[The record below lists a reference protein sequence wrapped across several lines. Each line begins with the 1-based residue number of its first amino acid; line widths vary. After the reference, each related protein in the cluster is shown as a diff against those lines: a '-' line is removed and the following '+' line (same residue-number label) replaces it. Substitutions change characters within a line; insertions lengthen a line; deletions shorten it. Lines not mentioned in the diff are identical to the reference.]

1 MFNIDRIK
9 SLEHHLQ
16 LKYSDTESRGDQHR
30 PKYGKIF
37 LVDRIE
43 RLERHI
49 SELENRLEK
58 MAIATAVPLETD
70 YKMTNTLCPDGV
82 YRLIDVKKES

>member
-16 LKYSDTESRGDQHR
+16 LKYICGESCGYQHK
-30 PKYGKIF
+30 PKYGNIF
-37 LVDRIE
+37 LFDRIE
-43 RLERHI
+43 RLESQIRF
-49 SELENRLEK
+49 LEDRLDK